1 MKFYVDPTFT
11 CMLHTKKD
19 FDWISN
25 TLYRRAIIHVIEI
38 GFEHKITLYYFF
50 LVMRLLKSANAEEF
64 RKSQKRKWRKCDNA
78 IAKKQYWNRSLAFA
92 LLHFASSSERQIAI
106 GHIGTNTTCAKC
118 TRMRQNR
125 PVIKRTT
132 QPSRAS
138 FVYMTC

>member
-38 GFEHKITLYYFF
+38 GLEHKKYTFLFF
-50 LVMRLLKSANAEEF
+50 FCHENFKISKCWKVPQESEELMAKMQQCDCEETVLK
-64 RKSQKRKWRKCDNA
+64 
-78 IAKKQYWNRSLAFA
+78 LALA
-92 LLHFASSSERQIAI
+92 HFASSSERQIAI

-125 PVIKRTT
+125 PVLKRKT